1 MEGKDWLDK
10 LRNALSLNPRQKG
23 ADQWPDWYRKY
34 AELPHQLAPGKQAF
48 RELDVVVLD
57 AETTG
62 LNPRKDQLLS
72 LGALRLRGHTI
83 RLKECF
89 EAYLPTPEELRDST
103 AVSVHGIVPNSLRYR
118 YTDLTSLMEEFL
130 AYLGEA
136 VIVGHH
142 IGFDVEMIN
151 RALAGLGAGPL
162 KNRVLDTAL
171 LAQKIHPPGYW
182 TPQGEYALD
191 KLARRYKISLSDRHT
206 ALGDSYITAILLL
219 KLLSRLS
226 EKRGRDLLVEDVF
239 G

>member
-10 LRNALSLNPRQKG
+10 LRNALARNPRSSG
-23 ADQWPDWYRKY
+23 NTAWPAWYQQY
-34 AELPHQLAPGKQAF
+34 ASLPHSAAPRKQAF
-48 RELDVVVLD
+48 REVDLVVLD

-62 LNPRKDQLLS
+62 LNPRRDQLLS

-89 EAYLPTPEELRDST
+89 EAYLPPPEELRDPT
-103 AVSVHGIVPNSLRYR
+103 AGSVHGIVPNSSRYR
-118 YTDLTSLMEEFL
+118 YTDIASLMEQFL
-130 AYLGEA
+130 EYLGEA

-142 IGFDVEMIN
+142 ISFDVEMIN
-151 RALAGLGAGPL
+151 RALTSLGAGPL
-162 KNRVLDTAL
+162 KNRVIDTAV
-171 LAQKIHPPGYW
+171 LAQKVHPPGYW

-219 KLLSRLS
+219 KLLSRLA
-226 EKRGRDLLVEDVF
+226 EKRGRDLLVEDVL
-239 G
+239 